1 MTRTLVAALALV
13 AAPAFA
19 ADAPVATLSGQQG
32 TVLVNQGEVFVTA
45 VEGQALNPG
54 DRVLVMA
61 GGEAALAFADGC
73 QLPLAGG
80 SLLEVPAVSTCAD
93 GQVAQVQKV
102 GPSYAQAVGD
112 VPHKEPASTWVV
124 FGAGALLI
132 GAAIANDDYSIRPTS
147 P

>member
-1 MTRTLVAALALV
+1 MTRTLVAALALA

-19 ADAPVATLSGQQG
+19 ADVPVATLSGQQG

-61 GGEAALAFADGC
+61 GGEATLDFTDGC

-80 SLLEVPAVSTCAD
+80 SLLEVPAVSTCA

>member
-45 VEGQALNPG
+45 VDGQALNPG

-61 GGEAALAFADGC
+61 GGEATLAFTDGC

-80 SLLEVPAVSTCAD
+80 SLLEVPAVSTW
-93 GQVAQVQKV
+93 
-102 GPSYAQAVGD
+102 PSVTCRTRSRSAPRWCSA
-112 VPHKEPASTWVV
+112 PA
-124 FGAGALLI
+124 
-132 GAAIANDDYSIRPTS
+132 PC
-147 P
+147 